1 MYFIGFTGHTN
12 IEKANDIELQENGL
26 IYDKKALDIVYEE
39 LKNAIYKIKEEKNLK
54 DIGIVSGMARGVDEV
69 AALIAMDNNLPL
81 ILSIPNSVS
90 WHISRPF
97 SRGVKAQAVKYKEIL
112 KYVKN
117 RINEG
122 CKYSKINEIKKEYIG
137 KVYKYANEA
146 RNQNI
151 IDASN
156 IVVSYL
162 KYPSSGTLDGID
174 KAKKKNK
181 YYNNITDISIK
192 GKNK

>member
-12 IEKANDIELQENGL
+12 IEKANNKELLENGL
-26 IYDKKALDIVYEE
+26 IYNSEVFDFVREE
-39 LKNAIYKIKEEKNLK
+39 LKNAISNIKKDKKIDEY
-54 DIGIVSGMARGVDEV
+54 GIVSGMARGVDEV
-69 AALIAMDNNLPL
+69 AAIIAMEENIPL

-90 WHISRPF
+90 WHISRPY
-97 SRGVKAQAVKYKEIL
+97 SRGVKAQAINYSSIL
-112 KYVKN
+112 NYVKN
-117 RINEG
+117 RIIKG
-122 CKYSKINEIKKEYIG
+122 CPYSKINEIRKEYIG

-162 KYPSSGTLDGID
+162 KYPSTGTLDGID
-174 KAKKKNK
+174 KAKMKNK
-181 YYNNITDISIK
+181 YYNNITDI
-192 GKNK
+192 

>member
-1 MYFIGFTGHTN
+1 MFFIGFTGHTN
-12 IEKANDIELQENGL
+12 IEKANNQELYNNGI
-26 IYDKKALDIVYEE
+26 IYNEEILDFVKEELMLAINQIKE
-39 LKNAIYKIKEEKNLK
+39 LKNIEN
-54 DIGIVSGMARGVDEV
+54 IGIVSGMARGVDEV
-69 AALIAMDNNLPL
+69 AAIIAMELNIPL

-97 SRGVKAQAVKYKEIL
+97 SRGVKAQAINYKKIL
-112 KYVKN
+112 DYVNN
-117 RINEG
+117 RIKNG
-122 CKYSKINEIKKEYIG
+122 CPYSKINEIKKEYIG

-181 YYNNITDISIK
+181 YYNNITDITK
-192 GKNK
+192 GQ